1 MSAVLTLT
9 APPDLSVGRV
19 RLTSGEHEIGGWIAS
34 PTEVQHRFE
43 SLEPGI
49 YQAVAEPLGQPSRS
63 FLFLLNEEERQVEMP
78 SLQAMSSPGFTAS
91 NLKAV
96 AGTML
101 RSVEESAAGP
111 LQDVVEPALKAI
123 LELSGSQPVALGLST
138 CVDFEKESRR
148 PYTSGPPPEI
158 TLIEGAVEVVL
169 NRPENDLAVGSFNL
183 LLICAVGGGRNLFGR
198 VPLFAGGVRLALS
211 ASPLGT
217 ADLNCR
223 VSPVDRN
230 RRAIT
235 QALFAGS
242 STEAAP
248 VFKTIPGGPE
258 ELIGREDWRKDP
270 WTSVAACLLCFRF
283 PDLAP
288 DSLPFDLSA
297 LASYY
302 PALPDVHVLLAQEGL
317 RQAAKSAPTPQDRS
331 AALNDA
337 LTHLQKS
344 CDAGPPYFA
353 YAAQLAEG
361 MLAALAT
368 DAAVGAK
375 ATAQLTKLRRYA
387 KAPRDAG
394 ASYVW
399 LSAEIPPRAGTLD
412 PHLANVVFSGWVNY
426 DRIAL
431 DDAQRTPSVST
442 ALVQVAAPILA
453 AVAKFVPRLQSR
465 APDSM
470 RQSWDDALV
479 GLRDLGA
486 SASSLWRGTT
496 SDKYQTPD
504 PPPMSHTPLDP
515 PALERPITDADDPHK
530 GRFGGKDS
538 VGGFKLTAEFTD
550 GEDAKLVGII
560 LSVSGESGF
569 ESYDE
574 AVEFFLHPTF
584 RPDRLRA
591 TFRGRKAEAQIVSWG
606 GFTVGVWLPKH
617 SIELELDLAK
627 IPGAPR
633 VVREL

>member
-19 RLTSGEHEIGGWIAS
+19 RLIGEHEIGGWIAS
-34 PTEVQHRFE
+34 PTEMQHRFE
-43 SLEPGI
+43 GLQPGM
-49 YQAVAEPLGQPSRS
+49 YQAVAEPLGRPSRS
-63 FLFLLNEEERQVEMP
+63 FFFLLDEEQRKVEMP
-78 SLQAMSSPGFTAS
+78 SLQAMSSPGFIAS
-91 NLKAV
+91 NLQAV
-96 AGTML
+96 AGTVL
-101 RSVEESAAGP
+101 RNVEESAAGS
-111 LQDVVEPALKAI
+111 LQDVVEPALRAI
-123 LELSGSQPVALGLST
+123 LESSAPKPIALGLSS
-138 CVDFEKESRR
+138 CVDFERESTR

-158 TLIEGAVEVVL
+158 TLTEDGLEVVL
-169 NRPENDLAVGSFNL
+169 NRPENDLAADSFNL
-183 LLICAVGGGRNLFGR
+183 LLTCAVSGARNLFGR
-198 VPLFAGGVRLALS
+198 FPLFAGGVRLELS

-217 ADLNCR
+217 ADLHCR
-223 VSPVDRN
+223 ILPVDRN

-235 QALFAGS
+235 QALSAGS
-242 STEAAP
+242 SAEAAP

-288 DSLPFDLSA
+288 DSLPIDLSA

-302 PALPDVHVLLAQEGL
+302 PNLPDAHVLLAQEGL
-317 RQAAKSAPTPQDRS
+317 RQAAKSASTPYERS
-331 AALNDA
+331 AAFDDA
-337 LTHLQKS
+337 LTHLQKG

-431 DDAQRTPSVST
+431 DAQRTPSVST

-465 APDSM
+465 APDSF
-470 RQSWDDALV
+470 RESWGDTLV
-479 GLRDLGA
+479 GLRELGA
-486 SASSLWRGTT
+486 SASSLWHGTT
-496 SDKYQTPD
+496 SDKYQAPA
-504 PPPMSHTPLDP
+504 PPAMSRTPLDP

-550 GEDAKLVGII
+550 GEDAKLVGIV
-560 LSVSGESGF
+560 LSVSGENGF

-591 TFRGRKAEAQIVSWG
+591 TFRGRKAEVRIVSWG

-627 IPGAPR
+627 IPGAPK
-633 VVREL
+633 VLREL